1 MAWNEPGGNGK
12 DPWGHRK
19 NDGPPDLDE
28 LIKKLQEKFNQWF
41 GNQKNGSSGQA
52 DSPGFSF
59 VTLII
64 IGVVLLVMW
73 LSFGFYIIQ
82 PAEQGVVT
90 RFGKFLRTDGDGL
103 HWHIPYPIEQVQKVN
118 VEQVRAVPHKALML
132 TQDENIVEIELVS
145 QYRVKD
151 TKSYLFNVVDP
162 DRTLLQATESALRS
176 VVGTSK
182 MDDVLTLERD
192 RVAAD
197 TKALTQQILD
207 SYQTGLIVSGVN
219 MQNAQP
225 PNEVQ
230 KAFEDVIKARED
242 EERLKNKAQ
251 AYKNEVVQRAG
262 GDADRLRQ
270 EAQAYKSQVIARAE
284 GETQRFLS
292 VLNEYNKSPEVMRRR
307 LYLDT
312 MESVL
317 SSTNKVL
324 MNVKQGNNLTILP
337 LEQLFGSHAVTPA
350 KTEAPQQDSRPTNMP
365 QWIDQP
371 PRHSNNGTSNN
382 DDLRTR
388 TGR

>member
-28 LIKKLQEKFNQWF
+28 IIKKVQEKLNQWF
-41 GNQKNGSSGQA
+41 GNRGGRSGSGQPGDSDSSGMN
-52 DSPGFSF
+52 FT
-59 VTLII
+59 TLIVM
-64 IGVVLLVMW
+64 GMVLLVVW

-90 RFGKFLRTDGDGL
+90 RFGRFLRTDGDGL
-103 HWHIPYPIEQVQKVN
+103 HWHIPYPIEQVQKIN

-132 TQDENIVEIELVS
+132 TQDENIVEIELVA

-151 TKSYLFNVVDP
+151 AKSYLFNVVDP
-162 DRTLLQATESALRS
+162 DKTLLQATESALRS

-197 TKALTQQILD
+197 TKLLTQQILD
-207 SYQTGLIVSGVN
+207 GYQTGLIVSGVN

-251 AYKNEVVQRAG
+251 AYKNEIVQRAG
-262 GDADRLRQ
+262 GEADKLRQ
-270 EAQAYKSQVIARAE
+270 ESQAYKSQVVARAE

-292 VLNEYNKSPEVMRRR
+292 VLNEYNKSPEVTRRR

-312 MESVL
+312 MEAVL
-317 SSTNKVL
+317 GNTSKVL
-324 MNVKQGNNLTILP
+324 MDIKHGNNLTVLP
-337 LEQLFGSHAVTPA
+337 LEQLLNGLGG
-350 KTEAPQQDSRPTNMP
+350 ERIAPLASPNKSGEVLPPTPTNTNGE
-365 QWIDQP
+365 D
-371 PRHSNNGTSNN
+371 PRIRS
-382 DDLRTR
+382 
-388 TGR
+388 GR

>member
-28 LIKKLQEKFNQWF
+28 IIKKVQEKLNQWF
-41 GNQKNGSSGQA
+41 GNQRGRSGSGQQG
-52 DSPGFSF
+52 DSPGVSF
-59 VTLII
+59 TAVIVM
-64 IGVVLLVMW
+64 GMVLLVVW
-73 LSFGFYIIQ
+73 LSFGFYIVQ

-90 RFGKFLRTDGDGL
+90 RFGRFLRTDGDGL
-103 HWHIPYPIEQVQKVN
+103 HWHIPYPIEQVQKIN

-132 TQDENIVEIELVS
+132 TQDENIVEIELVA

-151 TKSYLFNVVDP
+151 AKSYLFNVVDP
-162 DRTLLQATESALRS
+162 DKTLLQATESALRS

-197 TKALTQQILD
+197 TKLLTQQILD
-207 SYQTGLIVSGVN
+207 GYDTGLIVSGVN

-251 AYKNEVVQRAG
+251 AYKNEIVQRAG
-262 GDADRLRQ
+262 GEADKLRQ
-270 EAQAYKSQVIARAE
+270 ESQAYKSQVVARAE

-292 VLNEYNKSPEVMRRR
+292 VLNEYNKSPEVTRRR

-312 MESVL
+312 MEAVL
-317 SSTNKVL
+317 SNTNKVI
-324 MNVKQGNNLTILP
+324 MDVKHGNNLTVLP
-337 LEQLFGSHAVTPA
+337 LEQLLNGLGGERTTSSVGNSNT
-350 KTEAPQQDSRPTNMP
+350 KSVEVAPSPPPTNNSGDDSRN
-365 QWIDQP
+365 
-371 PRHSNNGTSNN
+371 RS
-382 DDLRTR
+382 
-388 TGR
+388 GR

>member
-28 LIKKLQEKFNQWF
+28 IIKKVQEKLNQWF
-41 GNQKNGSSGQA
+41 GNQRGRSGSGQQG
-52 DSPGFSF
+52 DSPGVSF
-59 VTLII
+59 TAVIVM
-64 IGVVLLVMW
+64 GMVLLVVW
-73 LSFGFYIIQ
+73 LSFGFYIVQ

-90 RFGKFLRTDGDGL
+90 RFGRFLRTDGDGL
-103 HWHIPYPIEQVQKVN
+103 HWHIPYPIEQVQKIN

-132 TQDENIVEIELVS
+132 TQDENIVEIELVA

-151 TKSYLFNVVDP
+151 AKSYLFNVVDP
-162 DRTLLQATESALRS
+162 DKTLLQATESALRS

-197 TKALTQQILD
+197 TKLLTQQILD
-207 SYQTGLIVSGVN
+207 GYDTGLIVSGVN

-251 AYKNEVVQRAG
+251 AYKNEIVQRAG
-262 GDADRLRQ
+262 GEADKLRQ
-270 EAQAYKSQVIARAE
+270 ESQAYKSQVVARAE

-292 VLNEYNKSPEVMRRR
+292 VLNEYNKSPEVTRRR

-312 MESVL
+312 MEAVL
-317 SSTNKVL
+317 SNTNKVI
-324 MNVKQGNNLTILP
+324 MDVKHGNNLTVLP
-337 LEQLFGSHAVTPA
+337 LEQLLNGLGGERTTSSVGNPNT
-350 KTEAPQQDSRPTNMP
+350 KTEITPSPPPTNNSGDDSRN
-365 QWIDQP
+365 
-371 PRHSNNGTSNN
+371 RS
-382 DDLRTR
+382 
-388 TGR
+388 GR

>member
-28 LIKKLQEKFNQWF
+28 IIKKVQEKLNQWF
-41 GNQKNGSSGQA
+41 GNQGGRSGSGQPGGDSSG
-52 DSPGFSF
+52 GMSF
-59 VTLII
+59 TTLIVM
-64 IGVVLLVMW
+64 GMVLLVVW
-73 LSFGFYIIQ
+73 LSFGFYIVQ

-90 RFGKFLRTDGDGL
+90 RFGRFLRTDGDGL
-103 HWHIPYPIEQVQKVN
+103 HWHIPYPIEQVQKIN

-132 TQDENIVEIELVS
+132 TQDENIVEIELVA

-151 TKSYLFNVVDP
+151 AKSYLFNVVDP
-162 DRTLLQATESALRS
+162 DKTLLQATESALRS

-197 TKALTQQILD
+197 TKLLTQQILD
-207 SYQTGLIVSGVN
+207 GYQTGLIVSGVN

-251 AYKNEVVQRAG
+251 AYKNEIVQRAG
-262 GDADRLRQ
+262 GEADKLRQ
-270 EAQAYKSQVIARAE
+270 ESQAYKSQVVARAE

-292 VLNEYNKSPEVMRRR
+292 VLNEYNKSPEVTRRR

-312 MESVL
+312 MEAVL
-317 SSTNKVL
+317 SNTSKVVL
-324 MNVKQGNNLTILP
+324 DIKHGNNLTVLP
-337 LEQLFGSHAVTPA
+337 LEQLLNGLSGERIASPLHPNKSSEVLP
-350 KTEAPQQDSRPTNMP
+350 PPPTN
-365 QWIDQP
+365 
-371 PRHSNNGTSNN
+371 NNGEDPRIRS
-382 DDLRTR
+382 
-388 TGR
+388 GR

>member
-28 LIKKLQEKFNQWF
+28 IIKKVQEKLNQWF
-41 GNQKNGSSGQA
+41 GNRGGRSGSGQPGDSDSSGM
-52 DSPGFSF
+52 SF
-59 VTLII
+59 TTLIVM
-64 IGVVLLVMW
+64 GMVLLVVW

-90 RFGKFLRTDGDGL
+90 RFGRFLRTDGDGL
-103 HWHIPYPIEQVQKVN
+103 HWHIPYPIEQVQKIN

-132 TQDENIVEIELVS
+132 TQDENIVEIELVA

-151 TKSYLFNVVDP
+151 AKSYLFNVVDP
-162 DRTLLQATESALRS
+162 DKTLLQATESALRS

-197 TKALTQQILD
+197 TKLLTQQILD
-207 SYQTGLIVSGVN
+207 GYQTGLIVSGVN

-251 AYKNEVVQRAG
+251 AYKNEIVQRAG
-262 GDADRLRQ
+262 GEADKLRQ
-270 EAQAYKSQVIARAE
+270 ESQAYKSQVVARAE

-292 VLNEYNKSPEVMRRR
+292 VLNEYNKSPEVTRRR

-312 MESVL
+312 MEAVL
-317 SSTNKVL
+317 GNTSKVL
-324 MNVKQGNNLTILP
+324 MDIKHGNNLTVLP
-337 LEQLFGSHAVTPA
+337 LEQLLNGLGGERIAPLASPNKSGEVLPPTPA
-350 KTEAPQQDSRPTNMP
+350 NTNGE
-365 QWIDQP
+365 D
-371 PRHSNNGTSNN
+371 PRIRS
-382 DDLRTR
+382 
-388 TGR
+388 GR

>member
-41 GNQKNGSSGQA
+41 GNQRNGGSGRG
-52 DSPGFSF
+52 DSPGFSLAAF
-59 VTLII
+59 IFMGI
-64 IGVVLLVMW
+64 VLLAVW

-132 TQDENIVEIELVS
+132 TQDENIVEIELVA

-151 TKSYLFNVVDP
+151 AKSYLFNVVDP

-197 TKALTQQILD
+197 TKVLTQQILD
-207 SYQTGLIVSGVN
+207 GYQAGLIVSGVN

-292 VLNEYNKSPEVMRRR
+292 VLAEYNKSPEVLRRR
-307 LYLDT
+307 MYLDT

-317 SSTNKVL
+317 SNTSKVL
-324 MNVKQGNNLTILP
+324 MDVKQGGNLTVLP
-337 LEQLFGSHAVTPA
+337 LDQLLGTHNSVPAA
-350 KTEAPQQDSRPTNMP
+350 KTETPDPRAPNST
-365 QWIDQP
+365 WTEQP
-371 PRHSNNGTSNN
+371 PRHTTPSNN
-382 DDLRTR
+382 DDLRAR

>member
-41 GNQKNGSSGQA
+41 GNQRTGGSGQG
-52 DSPGFSF
+52 DSPGLSMMMRI
-59 VTLII
+59 V
-64 IGVVLLVMW
+64 IGLVLLVAW
-73 LSFGFYIIQ
+73 LSSGLYIVQ

-90 RFGKFLRTDGDGL
+90 RFGKFLHTAGDGL

-118 VEQVRAVPHKALML
+118 VEQVRAIPHKALML
-132 TQDENIVEIELVS
+132 TQDENIVEIELVA

-151 TKSYLFNVVDP
+151 AKSYLFNVVDP

-197 TKALTQQILD
+197 TKVLTQQILD

-292 VLNEYNKSPEVMRRR
+292 VLAEYNKSPEVLRRR
-307 LYLDT
+307 MYLDT

-317 SSTNKVL
+317 SNTNKVL
-324 MNVKQGNNLTILP
+324 MDVKQGGNLTVLP
-337 LEQLFGSHAVTPA
+337 LEQLFGTHTPVPAA
-350 KTEAPQQDSRPTNMP
+350 KTETPDPRAPNAP
-365 QWIDQP
+365 WIEQP
-371 PRHSNNGTSNN
+371 SRHSNNGSSNN
-382 DDLRTR
+382 DDLRAR

>member
-28 LIKKLQEKFNQWF
+28 IIKKVQDKLNQWF
-41 GNQKNGSSGQA
+41 GNQGGRSGSGQQG
-52 DSPGFSF
+52 DSPGVSF
-59 VTLII
+59 TAII
-64 IGVVLLVMW
+64 VMGMVLLVVW
-73 LSFGFYIIQ
+73 LSFGFYIVQ

-90 RFGKFLRTDGDGL
+90 RFGRFLRTDGDGL
-103 HWHIPYPIEQVQKVN
+103 HWHIPYPIEQVQKIN

-132 TQDENIVEIELVS
+132 TQDENIVEIELVA

-151 TKSYLFNVVDP
+151 AKSYLFNVVDP
-162 DRTLLQATESALRS
+162 DKTLLQATESALRS

-197 TKALTQQILD
+197 TKLLTQQILD
-207 SYQTGLIVSGVN
+207 GYATGLIVSGVN

-251 AYKNEVVQRAG
+251 AYKNEIVQRAG
-262 GDADRLRQ
+262 GEADKLRQ
-270 EAQAYKSQVIARAE
+270 ESQAYKSQVVARAE

-292 VLNEYNKSPEVMRRR
+292 VLNEYNKSPEVTRRR

-312 MESVL
+312 MEAVL
-317 SSTNKVL
+317 SNTNKVI
-324 MNVKQGNNLTILP
+324 MDVKHGNNLTVLP
-337 LEQLFGSHAVTPA
+337 LEQLLNGLGGEHISSPVGTNA
-350 KTEAPQQDSRPTNMP
+350 KPVEVAPSQPPTNNSGDDSR
-365 QWIDQP
+365 
-371 PRHSNNGTSNN
+371 
-382 DDLRTR
+382 TR
-388 TGR
+388 SGR

>member
-28 LIKKLQEKFNQWF
+28 IIKKVQEKLNQWF
-41 GNQKNGSSGQA
+41 GNQGGRSGSGQPGDSSGM
-52 DSPGFSF
+52 SF
-59 VTLII
+59 TTLIVM
-64 IGVVLLVMW
+64 GMVLLVVW
-73 LSFGFYIIQ
+73 LSFGFYIVQ

-90 RFGKFLRTDGDGL
+90 RFGRFLRTDGDGL
-103 HWHIPYPIEQVQKVN
+103 HWHIPYPIEQVQKIN

-132 TQDENIVEIELVS
+132 TQDENIVEIELVA

-151 TKSYLFNVVDP
+151 AKSYLFNVVDP
-162 DRTLLQATESALRS
+162 DKTLLQATESALRS

-197 TKALTQQILD
+197 TKLLTQQILD
-207 SYQTGLIVSGVN
+207 GYQTGLIVSGVN

-251 AYKNEVVQRAG
+251 AYKNEIVQRAG
-262 GDADRLRQ
+262 GEADKLRQ
-270 EAQAYKSQVIARAE
+270 ESQAYKSQVVARAE

-292 VLNEYNKSPEVMRRR
+292 VLNEYNKSPEVTRRR

-312 MESVL
+312 MEAVL
-317 SSTNKVL
+317 GNTSKVL
-324 MNVKQGNNLTILP
+324 MDIKHGNNLTVLP
-337 LEQLFGSHAVTPA
+337 LEQLLNGLGGERIAPLASPNKSGEVLPPTPA
-350 KTEAPQQDSRPTNMP
+350 NTNGE
-365 QWIDQP
+365 D
-371 PRHSNNGTSNN
+371 PRIRS
-382 DDLRTR
+382 
-388 TGR
+388 GR

>member
-28 LIKKLQEKFNQWF
+28 IIKKVQEKLNQWF
-41 GNQKNGSSGQA
+41 GNQRGRSGSGQQG
-52 DSPGFSF
+52 DSPGVSF
-59 VTLII
+59 TAVIVM
-64 IGVVLLVMW
+64 GMVLLVVW
-73 LSFGFYIIQ
+73 LSFGFYIVQ

-90 RFGKFLRTDGDGL
+90 RFGRFLRTDGDGL
-103 HWHIPYPIEQVQKVN
+103 HWHIPYPIEQVQKIN

-132 TQDENIVEIELVS
+132 TQDENIVEIELVA

-151 TKSYLFNVVDP
+151 AKSYLFNVVDP
-162 DRTLLQATESALRS
+162 DKTLLQATESALRS

-197 TKALTQQILD
+197 TKLLTQQILD
-207 SYQTGLIVSGVN
+207 GYDTGLIVSGVN

-251 AYKNEVVQRAG
+251 AYKNEIVQRAG
-262 GDADRLRQ
+262 GEADKLRQ
-270 EAQAYKSQVIARAE
+270 ESQAYKSQVVARAE

-292 VLNEYNKSPEVMRRR
+292 VLNEYNKSPEVTRRR

-312 MESVL
+312 MEAVL
-317 SSTNKVL
+317 SNTNKVI
-324 MNVKQGNNLTILP
+324 MDVKHGNNLTVLP
-337 LEQLFGSHAVTPA
+337 LEQLLNGLGGERTTSSVGNPNT
-350 KTEAPQQDSRPTNMP
+350 KTETTPSPPPTNNSGDDSRN
-365 QWIDQP
+365 
-371 PRHSNNGTSNN
+371 RS
-382 DDLRTR
+382 
-388 TGR
+388 GR

>member
-28 LIKKLQEKFNQWF
+28 IIKKVQEKLNQWF
-41 GNQKNGSSGQA
+41 GNQGGRSGSGQPGDSSG
-52 DSPGFSF
+52 GMSF
-59 VTLII
+59 TTLIVM
-64 IGVVLLVMW
+64 GMVLLVVW
-73 LSFGFYIIQ
+73 LSFGFYIVQ

-90 RFGKFLRTDGDGL
+90 RFGRFLRTDGDGL
-103 HWHIPYPIEQVQKVN
+103 HWHIPYPIEQVQKIN

-132 TQDENIVEIELVS
+132 TQDENIVEIELVA

-151 TKSYLFNVVDP
+151 AKSYLFNVVDP
-162 DRTLLQATESALRS
+162 DKTLLQATESALRS

-197 TKALTQQILD
+197 TKLLTQQILD
-207 SYQTGLIVSGVN
+207 GYRTGLIVSGVN

-251 AYKNEVVQRAG
+251 AYKNEIVQRAG
-262 GDADRLRQ
+262 GEADKLRQ
-270 EAQAYKSQVIARAE
+270 ESQAYKSQVVARAE

-292 VLNEYNKSPEVMRRR
+292 VLNEYNKSPEVTRRR

-312 MESVL
+312 MEAVL
-317 SSTNKVL
+317 SNTSKV
-324 MNVKQGNNLTILP
+324 VVDIKHGNNLTVLP
-337 LEQLFGSHAVTPA
+337 LEQLLNGLGGERIIPPA
-350 KTEAPQQDSRPTNMP
+350 NSNKSGEVLPL
-365 QWIDQP
+365 P
-371 PRHSNNGTSNN
+371 PANNNGEDPRIRS
-382 DDLRTR
+382 
-388 TGR
+388 GR

>member
-28 LIKKLQEKFNQWF
+28 IIKKVQNKLNQWF
-41 GNQKNGSSGQA
+41 GNNGNNGGRGDSGSSGE
-52 DSPGFSF
+52 SP
-59 VTLII
+59 TLNSTVLIVM
-64 IGVVLLVMW
+64 GMVLVVVW

-103 HWHIPYPIEQVQKVN
+103 HWHIPYPVEQVQKVN

-132 TQDENIVEIELVS
+132 TQDENIVEIELVA

-151 TKSYLFNVVDP
+151 AKSYLFNVVDP

-176 VVGTSK
+176 IVGTSK

-197 TKALTQQILD
+197 TKLLTQQILD

-251 AYKNEVVQRAG
+251 AYKNEIVQRAG
-262 GDADRLRQ
+262 GEADKLRQ
-270 EAQAYKSQVIARAE
+270 ESQAYKSQVVAHAE

-292 VLNEYNKSPEVMRRR
+292 ILSEYNKSPEVTRRR

-312 MESVL
+312 MEAVL
-317 SSTNKVL
+317 TNTSKIV
-324 MNVKQGNNLTILP
+324 MDTKHSNNLTILP
-337 LEQLFGSHAVTPA
+337 LEQLLGVGGHGGGKSDPPLAE
-350 KTEAPQQDSRPTNMP
+350 KTSGLPSWGERTVPSNSNNEDSR
-365 QWIDQP
+365 
-371 PRHSNNGTSNN
+371 
-382 DDLRTR
+382 
-388 TGR
+388 GRSSR